1 MKNSLKHIFSLLI
14 ALSVML
20 SLTQAQAEEKKAP
33 KQVLFTNVKIFNGVD
48 DKLIKADVLVE
59 GNLIKQI
66 GKGLKVADEGTVING
81 GGRTLMPGLHDM
93 HTHIAI
99 FRPVA
104 GDIRIDMDPFHIGA
118 VAAARAEGM
127 LMNGFTTI
135 RDIGGPAKFL
145 QRAIDAGVVKGP
157 RVYPTEGFITQTSG
171 HGDFRNRNDRNQNQ
185 YGGPTHFVDQYYS
198 CMADGDTEIR
208 RCIREQLGLG
218 ATQIKIFT
226 GGGVASEK
234 DPLHSV
240 QYTPHEI
247 QIAVETAAQWKT
259 YVAAHAFTDASIKLA
274 VENGVKVIEHGPLMS
289 EESAKLM
296 AKKGTWLVPSVAAV
310 LALDMD
316 AFKKISSAR
325 TYAKGQALVE
335 GVPKEMEYVVKHKVK
350 MAFGTDLL
358 SNWENAV
365 QYDKDANLEFKWL
378 AKFMPNIDVLRMATS
393 NAAEMIK
400 LVGPNNPYQDGA
412 QGVVQEGAYADLLLV
427 DGNPLKDIIVMTK
440 PSENFKV
447 IMKDGVIYKN
457 TLLLEVIEPE
467 IRDEIKK
474 IKRFMPGQYN

>member
-1 MKNSLKHIFSLLI
+1 MIRTVLSIVLAGALFFSNSVFSSDNKEQLPPQ
-14 ALSVML
+14 
-20 SLTQAQAEEKKAP
+20 T
-33 KQVLFTNVKIFNGVD
+33 LFRNVHVWDGTSEGVTTKTN
-48 DKLIKADVLVE
+48 VLVE
-59 GNLIKQI
+59 KNLIKELHASDTDAHAEAVVI
-66 GKGLKVADEGTVING
+66 DGRGK
-81 GGRTLMPGLHDM
+81 TLMPGLHDM

-104 GDIRIDMDPFHIGA
+104 GDMRTDMDPFHIGA

-135 RDIGGPAKFL
+135 RDIGGPAKFI
-145 QRAIDAGVVKGP
+145 QRAIDAGVINGP
-157 RVYPTEGFITQTSG
+157 RVYPTKGFITQTSG
-171 HGDFRNRNDRNQNQ
+171 HGDFRNRNDRNPNQ
-185 YGGPTHFVDQYYS
+185 YGAPAHFVDQYYS
-198 CMADGDTEIR
+198 CIADGDTEIR

-259 YVAAHAFTDASIKLA
+259 YVAAHAFTDDSIRLA
-274 VENGVKVIEHGPLMS
+274 VENGVQVIEHGPLMS

-296 AKKGTWLVPSVAAV
+296 AKNGTWLVPSVAAV
-310 LALDMD
+310 LALDWD
-316 AFKKISSAR
+316 AFKKISSPATYEKGLAR
-325 TYAKGQALVE
+325 RE
-335 GVPKEMEYVVKHKVK
+335 GVVKEMEYAVKHNVK
-350 MAFGTDLL
+350 MVFGTDLL

-365 QYDKDANLEFKWL
+365 QYDKDANKEFEWL
-378 AKFMPNIDVLRMATS
+378 AKFMPNLDVLKMATS

-400 LVGPNNPYQDGA
+400 LVGPNNPYKEGA
-412 QGVVQEGAYADLLLV
+412 QGVIEEGAYADILLI
-427 DGNPLKDIIVMTK
+427 DGNPLEDIMLMTN
-440 PSENFKV
+440 PDDNFKV

-457 TLLLEVIEPE
+457 TL
-467 IRDEIKK
+467 
-474 IKRFMPGQYN
+474 